1 MVIAFPESIQEQH
14 PLHLKLN
21 ISTTLGI
28 TAQEAHSKVLRYFV
42 DHVNMFI
49 TPRPPLLVMLDDH
62 TFHWRFPLVFSLG
75 RQGRLGQVGEVDV
88 DAYTGELLIQE
99 TQVQEINANVRRLA
113 QSTPHSSEQ

>member
-1 MVIAFPESIQEQH
+1 MVIAFPEPVLEH
-14 PLHLKLN
+14 NPLHLELT

-28 TAQEAHSKVLRYFV
+28 SAQEAQRKVRRYFG

-62 TFHWRFPLVFSLG
+62 TSHWRFPLVFSLG

-88 DAYTGELLIQE
+88 DAHSGELLVSE
-99 TQVQEINANVRRLA
+99 TLVQEINTNAHRLA
-113 QSTPHSSEQ
+113 QRTPPAPEQ